1 VPRTLTLAV
10 VSSRVEAELMV
21 GMLRSNGVRAL
32 VSTDDAGGTE
42 PALSAQGV
50 RVLVAVDDAPEARRL
65 IGQTTPE
72 PARLNALQRWVVR
85 ILSRGSDPTA
95 R

>member
-1 VPRTLTLAV
+1 LALLSYDAHAGWDGKPVPRTLTLAV

-50 RVLVAVDDAPEARRL
+50 RVLVAVDDAPEAR
-65 IGQTTPE
+65 G
-72 PARLNALQRWVVR
+72 
-85 ILSRGSDPTA
+85 G
-95 R
+95 